1 MRARAETK
9 QRSNWQTEKGGAYEE
24 IAARE
29 PDGLV
34 VASDDSAV
42 DTVGIFIYVLSE
54 DAGLKDSDSASWKI
68 A

>member
-9 QRSNWQTEKGGAYEE
+9 QRLNWQTEKGGAYEE
-24 IAARE
+24 ITAGE
-29 PDGLV
+29 PDRLV
-34 VASDDSAV
+34 VPSDDSAV

-54 DAGLKDSDSASWKI
+54 DAGLKDSESASWKI

>member
-34 VASDDSAV
+34 VPSDDRAV
-42 DTVGIFIYVLSE
+42 DTVGVFIHVLSE
-54 DAGLKDSDSASWKI
+54 DAGLKDSFSVSSTI

>member
-1 MRARAETK
+1 MRARAQNK
-9 QRSNWQTEKGGAYEE
+9 GRIGRKKGGTYEE
-24 IAARE
+24 IATKE

-34 VASDDSAV
+34 VPSDDGAV
-42 DTVGIFIYVLSE
+42 DTVCVFIHVLSE